1 MISGSDWVSF
11 GVLYYKSCQTSKA
24 GNSYTLCKVSD
35 LNIAGGGGGDIASV
49 TVFFFGA
56 AHTRHYKIPL
66 NKVVGI
72 LNAKVQAR
80 VLHQVVHYL
89 MLTTKQ
95 KFRHSTGRPMCSRTG
110 FC

>member
-24 GNSYTLCKVSD
+24 GNSYTLCKLTD
-35 LNIAGGGGGDIASV
+35 LQTAGAGCGDIASV

-72 LNAKVQAR
+72 LNAKV
-80 VLHQVVHYL
+80 
-89 MLTTKQ
+89 
-95 KFRHSTGRPMCSRTG
+95 GRIFSLNCLKMIYGMITSDTN
-110 FC
+110 

>member
-1 MISGSDWVSF
+1 MIPGSDWVSF

-24 GNSYTLCKVSD
+24 GNSYTLCKMSD
-35 LNIAGGGGGDIASV
+35 LQAACGGGDIVSV

-72 LNAKVQAR
+72 LNAKVQLR
-80 VLHQVVHYL
+80 FYCPFTHIP
-89 MLTTKQ
+89 KINES
-95 KFRHSTGRPMCSRTG
+95 KSE
-110 FC
+110 